1 METLLKNKT
10 MSIDKIRFN
19 LPGKITIILQD
30 GRIIIVP
37 LKYFPELKRLSVE
50 KRKKYTIVDDRTIL
64 FANANSVY
72 HLEDF
77 IGIESK
83 WSERWFV
90 CYNKT
95 KPPSPN
101 PFPKMNSPQN
111 QNPHLFPLLIKKIGY
126 FW

>member
-1 METLLKNKT
+1 MATLLKNKT

-19 LPGKITIILQD
+19 VPGKITIILQD

-64 FANANSVY
+64 FAYANSVY

-83 WSERWFV
+83 WSER
-90 CYNKT
+90 
-95 KPPSPN
+95 
-101 PFPKMNSPQN
+101 
-111 QNPHLFPLLIKKIGY
+111 
-126 FW
+126 